1 MRKLIHICL
10 LLLLYTTLH
19 SAIRVS
25 YFSLPNGLTVLLS
38 PNDKTNSVCVL
49 TYHKNGVIND
59 PSEIRGASYLYQSLM
74 FLETDNLSLPYERV
88 RFIMKNGGR
97 SSGKVNYDNSVFY
110 QVVPESDLNY
120 ALWLESERLQ
130 KLKLTDT
137 KIIGQR
143 KKVYDR
149 IYSFTNRSIQF
160 RSNEW
165 VRKELFRDSDYKT
178 PLHGDIEKLNTFDTG
193 KIKRI
198 YRYFSNPSNII
209 LVISGKFDE
218 EGIKEKV
225 ERYFGGLESS
235 STPVSNP
242 VAVPITEGYKYVNW
256 MREVIPENFILI
268 GLRAPSKLSLDYTY
282 FKLLV
287 YYLVDERLSKL
298 NRIFKSNLKMD
309 VNISYDLSDNIG
321 ANSLII
327 KITSARRAE
336 LERVR
341 FYLRRL
347 FDMLMTDRLTTS
359 ELKSLKSLMEID
371 FLKSLRKPEKMS
383 LILAENYHMSG
394 NLDYGNMYLKRVKK
408 INSFDI
414 VRISKKY
421 LRKENMVILNVF
433 SK

>member
-1 MRKLIHICL
+1 MRKLIHFSL
-10 LLLLYTTLH
+10 LLLVFTTIH

-25 YFSLPNGLTVLLS
+25 NFTLLNGLTVLLS
-38 PNDKTNSVCVL
+38 PDDKANSVCVL
-49 TYHKNGVIND
+49 TYHKNGVVND
-59 PSEIRGASYLYQSLM
+59 PPDIRGASYLYQSLM
-74 FLETDNLSLPYERV
+74 FLETDNLSPYERV

-110 QVVPESDLNY
+110 QVVPDSDLNY

-130 KLKLTDT
+130 RLKLTDT
-137 KIIGQR
+137 KIVGQR

-149 IYSFTNRSIQF
+149 IYRFTNRSIYF
-160 RSNEW
+160 RSSEW
-165 VRKELFRDSDYKT
+165 VRKELYRDSVYST
-178 PLHGDIEKLNTFDTG
+178 PLYGDLEKLNTFDTG
-193 KIKRI
+193 RIKRL

-218 EGIKEKV
+218 ENIREKV
-225 ERYFGGLESS
+225 ERYFGGLESNS
-235 STPVSNP
+235 IPLKNP
-242 VAVPITEGYKYVNW
+242 VAVSISEGYKYQNW

-287 YYLVDERLSKL
+287 YYLVDERISKL
-298 NRIFKSNLKMD
+298 ERIIKSSLKMD
-309 VNISYDLSDNIG
+309 VNLSYDFSDNIG

-327 KITSARRAE
+327 KVSSVKRAE

-341 FYLRRL
+341 FYIRRL
-347 FDMLMTDRLTTS
+347 FDMLMTDRLTAS
-359 ELKSLKSLMEID
+359 ELKSIKSLMEID
-371 FLKSLRKPEKMS
+371 FLKSLRKPETRS

-421 LRKENMVILNVF
+421 LKKENMVILNVF

>member
-1 MRKLIHICL
+1 MRKLLHPFL
-10 LLLLYTTLH
+10 LLLLFTTIYP
-19 SAIRVS
+19 AIRVS
-25 YFSLPNGLTVLLS
+25 NFILPNGLTVLLS
-38 PNDKTNSVCVL
+38 PDDTANSVCVL
-49 TYHKNGVIND
+49 TYHKNGVTND

-74 FLETDNLSLPYERV
+74 FLETDNLSPYERV

-110 QVVPESDLNY
+110 QVVPGSDLNY

-149 IYSFTNRSIQF
+149 IYKFSNRSIYF
-160 RSNEW
+160 RSGEW
-165 VRKELFRDSDYKT
+165 VRKELYRDSIYKT
-178 PLHGDIEKLNTFDTG
+178 PLYGYIEKLNTFDTG
-193 KIKRI
+193 RIKRL
-198 YRYFSNPSNII
+198 YKYFTNPSNII

-218 EGIKEKV
+218 EGIREKV
-225 ERYFGGLESS
+225 ERYFGSLESN
-235 STPVSNP
+235 STPVSDP
-242 VAVPITEGYKYVNW
+242 VAASRTKGYKYENW

-268 GLRAPSKLSLDYTY
+268 GLRAPSKLNLDYTY

-287 YYLVDERLSKL
+287 YYLVDKRISKL
-298 NRIFKSNLKMD
+298 ERIFKSNLKMD
-309 VNISYDLSDNIG
+309 VNISYDFSDNIG
-321 ANSLII
+321 ANSLVIQVSSS
-327 KITSARRAE
+327 KRAE

-341 FYLRRL
+341 FYIRRL
-347 FDMLMTDRLTTS
+347 FAMLMTDRLTTS
-359 ELKSLKSLMEID
+359 ELKSIKSLMEID
-371 FLKSLRKPEKMS
+371 FLKSLRKPEMMS
-383 LILAENYHMSG
+383 LLLAENYHMSG
-394 NLDYGNMYLKRVKK
+394 NLDYGNMYLKRLKK

-421 LRKENMVILNVF
+421 LKKENMVILNVF

>member
-1 MRKLIHICL
+1 MRKLIHFFL
-10 LLLLYTTLH
+10 LLLLFTTLH

-25 YFSLPNGLTVLLS
+25 NFSLPNGLTVLLS
-38 PNDKTNSVCVL
+38 PNDKVNSVCVL

-59 PSEIRGASYLYQSLM
+59 PVNLKGASYLYQSLM
-74 FLETDNLSLPYERV
+74 FLETDNLSPYERV

-97 SSGKVNYDNSVFY
+97 SSGKVNHDNSVFY
-110 QVVPESDLNY
+110 QVVPGSDLNY

-137 KIIGQR
+137 KIVSQR
-143 KKVYDR
+143 KRVYDR
-149 IYSFTNRSIQF
+149 IYRFTNHSIHF

-165 VRKELFRDSDYKT
+165 VRSELFKNSIYST
-178 PLHGDIEKLNTFDTG
+178 PLYGDIEKLITFDTE

-218 EGIKEKV
+218 EKIREKV
-225 ERYFGGLESS
+225 ERYFGNLESS
-235 STPVSNP
+235 STPVNAP
-242 VAVPITEGYKYVNW
+242 VAVSLTKGYKYENW

-282 FKLLV
+282 FKFLL
-287 YYLVDERLSKL
+287 YYLLDERISKL
-298 NRIFKSNLKMD
+298 ERIFKSTLKMD
-309 VNISYDLSDNIG
+309 VNISYDFSDNIG
-321 ANSLII
+321 ANGLIL
-327 KITSARRAE
+327 KVSSAKRAE

-341 FYLRRL
+341 YYIRRL
-347 FDMLMTDRLTTS
+347 FEMLMTDRLTTS
-359 ELKSLKSLMEID
+359 ELKTIKSLMVID
-371 FLKSLRKPEKMS
+371 FLKNLKKPEKMS
-383 LILAENYHMSG
+383 RILAENYHMSG
-394 NLDYGNMYLKRVKK
+394 NLEYGNMYLKRVKK

-421 LRKENMVILNVF
+421 LKKENMVILNVF